1 MFEELKGPGF
11 NEFVEATR
19 PGNRPMMREFVQ
31 VLKPRSSKEWIAL
44 GARVASVYNPVYGV
58 LLASV
63 NTELMAGKELR
74 TARKIHDLLPLL
86 RESGLDMPEAKI
98 TEIAKISKFY
108 FLVRYPDINRKFFAT
123 PQIAKT
129 TLEKTKEIFLWI
141 EKKLTE

>member
-74 TARKIHDLLPLL
+74 TARKIRHKV
-86 RESGLDMPEAKI
+86 EAIIDSQDAEEAQEQLK
-98 TEIAKISKFY
+98 A
-108 FLVRYPDINRKFFAT
+108 LGM
-123 PQIAKT
+123 
-129 TLEKTKEIFLWI
+129 
-141 EKKLTE
+141 KLNMGVSSAGCN